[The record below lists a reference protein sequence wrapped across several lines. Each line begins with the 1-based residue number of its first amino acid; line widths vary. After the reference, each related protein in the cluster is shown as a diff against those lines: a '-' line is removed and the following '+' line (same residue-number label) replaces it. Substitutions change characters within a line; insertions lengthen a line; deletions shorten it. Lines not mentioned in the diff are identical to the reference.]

1 MRRPEIDL
9 NLAVAHG
16 LFPDLF
22 CRDRLDFEPD
32 PWQAKLLRSR
42 SRQVILNMGRQVGK
56 STTVAALA
64 LHTAIYRPGGLILVI
79 APSQRQSR
87 ELFIK
92 IHNFLRELEPPE
104 VLEEETK
111 LSLMMSNN
119 SRVVVL
125 PGDNPRT
132 VRGYSAPELIIED
145 ESAFVAD
152 ETYDALIPML
162 AATATGR
169 IVLMSTPYIASGHFY
184 HIWHNGSDEWERFE
198 MPTTECPRVDL
209 SWLEARRRD
218 DPLRFDREY
227 LCRFGTAEDSLFTPE
242 MLDRMVVA
250 TLSHCT
256 YDCALSHRSPG

>member
-1 MRRPEIDL
+1 MSKRPTEIDL
-9 NLAVAHG
+9 NMAVAHG
-16 LFPDLF
+16 LRPDWF
-22 CRDRLDFEPD
+22 CRDRLGFGPD
-32 PWQAKLLRSR
+32 EWQARLLRSR
-42 SRQVILNMGRQVGK
+42 FRQVIMNCGRQVGK
-56 STTVAALA
+56 STVVAALA
-64 LHTAIYRPGGLILVI
+64 LHTALYSPGGLILVI

-92 IHNFLRELEPPE
+92 VHGFLQRLEPPE

-111 LSLMMSNN
+111 LSLMLGNG

-145 ESAFVAD
+145 EAAFVAD

-169 IVLMSTPYIASGHFY
+169 IVLMSTPYVASGHFY
-184 HIWHNGSDEWERFE
+184 MIWQNADDSWDRFE
-198 MPTTECPRVDL
+198 MPTTKCSRVDPD
-209 SWLEARRRD
+209 WLAKRRRE

-227 LCRFGTAEDSLFTPE
+227 LCQFGNPENSLFTPE
-242 MLDRMVVA
+242 MLDRMVVNDYEPLA
-250 TLSHCT
+250 F
-256 YDCALSHRSPG
+256 